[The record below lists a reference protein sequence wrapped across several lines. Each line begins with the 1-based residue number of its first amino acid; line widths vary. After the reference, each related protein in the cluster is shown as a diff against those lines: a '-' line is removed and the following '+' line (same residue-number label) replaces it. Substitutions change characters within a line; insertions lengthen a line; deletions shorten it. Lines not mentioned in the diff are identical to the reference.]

1 MRLRAKPPAASNLF
15 TEAPFPTPMRIAAV
29 GDVHGGENLPG
40 LQKDLE
46 TLPRTDLFLLA
57 GGLTDHKDPDALVEG
72 VEAVPAPRSSPIFGG
87 VGDNQENG
95 SPDEHRRKSGGPL
108 HRDGAP

>member
-1 MRLRAKPPAASNLF
+1 MRVRAKPPAGSNLF

-46 TLPRTDLFLLA
+46 TLPRMDLFLLA
-57 GGLTDHKDPDALVEG
+57 GGLTDHQEPGALVRG
-72 VEAVPAPRSSPIFGG
+72 GAGGAAPGSFPLLRG
-87 VGDNQENG
+87 VGKHTSTRRHQLGGEKNAR
-95 SPDEHRRKSGGPL
+95 SPAHTE
-108 HRDGAP
+108 

>member
-46 TLPRTDLFLLA
+46 TLPRMDLFLLA
-57 GGLTDHKDPDALVEG
+57 GDLTGHHHPEALVEG
-72 VEAVPAPRSSPIFGG
+72 VGG
-87 VGDNQENG
+87 GGARG
-95 SPDEHRRKSGGPL
+95 SFPVYRGVWDKEDTGRPHEYMEKKRG
-108 HRDGAP
+108 